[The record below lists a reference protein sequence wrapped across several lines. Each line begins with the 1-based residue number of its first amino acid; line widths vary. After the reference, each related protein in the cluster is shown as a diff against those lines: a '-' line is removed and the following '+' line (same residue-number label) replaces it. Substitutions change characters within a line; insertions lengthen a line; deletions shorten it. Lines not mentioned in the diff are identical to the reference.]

1 MPYNTWDA
9 DSAASQTGTVN
20 TSLDGL
26 NVAEACPAGNMNA
39 AVRVL
44 MSAIRQVWN
53 IVNNP
58 ASSIYT
64 PLMPKTG
71 GAFTGDITRNGG
83 GGYAYNASATF
94 VGGKITIQ
102 ALGGAAPS
110 GPQEG
115 DQWIEY

>member
-1 MPYNTWDA
+1 MPYNTYDA
-9 DSAASQTGTVN
+9 DTSASQSGTVN

-26 NVAEACPAGNMNA
+26 NVAEGCPAGNMNA
-39 AVRVL
+39 AVRIL
-44 MSAIRQVWN
+44 MSAIRQLYNV
-53 IVNNP
+53 VNNP
-58 ASSIYT
+58 LSSVYAAF
-64 PLMPKTG
+64 MPKTG

-110 GPQEG
+110 SPQEG